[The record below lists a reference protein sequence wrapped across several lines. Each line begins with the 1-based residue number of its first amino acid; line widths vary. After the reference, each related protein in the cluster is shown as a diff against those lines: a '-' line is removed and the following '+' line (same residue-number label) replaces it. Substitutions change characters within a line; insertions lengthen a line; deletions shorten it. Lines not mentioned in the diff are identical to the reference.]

1 MSCCGKTRQQMMG
14 GSVHAGRANAP
25 PAMVP
30 TAMPA
35 RQSRVFFQYVGRTR
49 LTVIG
54 PVTGRAYRFDR
65 PGASLDVDLRDRRS
79 LAVVPNLRQVTSVVG

>member
-1 MSCCGKTRQQMMG
+1 MTG
-14 GSVHAGRANAP
+14 GSVQAGHGSTLPVMASS
-25 PAMVP
+25 
-30 TAMPA
+30 AMPA

-65 PGASLDVDLRDRRS
+65 PGASLDVDFRDRRS
-79 LAVVPNLRQVTSVVG
+79 LAVVPNLRQVTPVAR